1 MRRRRQVV
9 KQGAALVGCLSIFAI
24 GAVRSHAIGLGE
36 GLALISRS
44 GREIAVAAAEA
55 EVLRSGPVLAG
66 SAWKPTVDIYA
77 RETLLAYQP
86 QSVFGTQSIPVAERD
101 SLALGLRVRQLLLDF
116 GRTDAT
122 VRAAAL
128 DLETRELETALT
140 GNRAALRFILAYIRL
155 LRAEKLL
162 ALQEQEVTRFEAHR
176 NDTRSLLEEGTIT
189 ENNLLQAEVRLAD
202 AVQRRLQAENLRA
215 VAAAQV
221 NSLLQR
227 PLELPVAT
235 QEIVEPAAVG
245 AESSLEEALA
255 AAVRERIEFKGIGKR
270 LAATEARRS
279 AVRKEYY
286 PKVYLAGGYEYAQ
299 NEYTVHEGN
308 WSLQA
313 GLDFNIFAGGV
324 TGEKLRQKERELSLL
339 ERTREQLLD
348 IVQLE
353 AQEGFLSL
361 QTSRS
366 RVKATER
373 AVEQAKENLRLQQ
386 LRYGEGVGTATEVL
400 DAVSLATTAEQNYLN
415 ARYDVTEARARL
427 GFAVGSDLV
436 AAWGGGARTT
446 GKGADHE

>member
-1 MRRRRQVV
+1 M
-9 KQGAALVGCLSIFAI
+9 GYLPWFAAVSGCFMML
-24 GAVRSHAIGLGE
+24 GLCVVRSHAISLGE

-44 GREIAVAAAEA
+44 GREIGVFAAEE
-55 EVLRSGPVLAG
+55 EVLRSGPILAG
-66 SAWKPTVDIYA
+66 SAWKPTVDVYA

-86 QSVFGTQSIPVAERD
+86 QSVAGSQTFPVANRD
-101 SLALGLRVRQLLLDF
+101 SFSLGVKVRQLLFDF

-122 VRAAAL
+122 VRAAVL
-128 DLETRELETALT
+128 DIETRQLDTSLARNRSALQ
-140 GNRAALRFILAYIRL
+140 FILTYIRL

-162 ALQEQEVTRFEAHR
+162 ALLEQEVTRFEAHR
-176 NDTRSLLEEGTIT
+176 NDTQALLEEGTIT
-189 ENNLLQAEVRLAD
+189 ENDLLQAEVRLAD

-215 VAAAQV
+215 FAAAQA

-227 PLELPVAT
+227 PLALPVET
-235 QEIVEPAAVG
+235 QEISGSPAVG
-245 AESSLEEALA
+245 AESSLDEAFA
-255 AAVRERIEFKGIGKR
+255 AAVRERLEFKGLLKR
-270 LAATEARRS
+270 VASTEARRA
-279 AVRKEYY
+279 AVRTEYY
-286 PKVYLAGGYEYAQ
+286 PKAYVAGGYEFIQ

-353 AQEGFLSL
+353 VQEGFLSL
-361 QTSRS
+361 LTARS
-366 RVKATER
+366 RVSATER

-386 LRYGEGVGTATEVL
+386 LRYSEGVGTATEVL
-400 DAVSLATTAEQNYLN
+400 DAVSLATTAEQNFLD
-415 ARYDVTEARARL
+415 ARYDVTEARVRL

-436 AAWGGGARTT
+436 ATWGGGAR
-446 GKGADHE
+446 GAD